1 MNFKV
6 EVYVILAIVLFLL
19 IGIML
24 SLLLIRRLKNDEEK
38 LEHEK
43 QKKALVEF
51 ISGKLQKLGFKFP
64 LAIGFEFQQSIKLNR
79 QNEEKIKKTLE
90 QVRLEKKYIRQ
101 LRSWF
106 RIRRMEAAVYLGFL
120 GTDNARL
127 ALEKALLKEKLYPV
141 KLYIANALSD
151 IKNEASLPVLV
162 FSLFNAHRWYREK
175 VNMLIAD
182 FGKSFNAY
190 LPQIVDNQRMEI
202 KELIVD
208 FASVYFSEEVKNYL
222 IQLIDSKNEAI
233 SRLQA
238 IYGVSGVK
246 SCSNCMYATP
256 GESEDIRTCPYYG
269 TVKPDY
275 YCGKYK
281 KLPLS
286 MNLKENYHQLVYKA
300 ADILARYYPQLL
312 DDEKYLHSEDI
323 ELKNI
328 AVKALANFHNQE
340 NIGKL
345 LTYVRNHDTA
355 RSAVNALSLLI
366 KKNPTYINIILQAFA
381 EEKDLAIKQRL
392 AEILSIRIEYF
403 IMKLI
408 TRNKESAA
416 QIIKQILLLGRTSEI
431 IDFLNKNK
439 NIEVENELVAIIREV
454 VTISENLKREFSRYL
469 CERVAYKCRIV
480 PQPENEE
487 PKVENKDKKLI
498 SNIYLIL
505 LFSLLIFPLIYV
517 FRHHDLILHI
527 SWTKQLEIFVIECNY
542 YLAFYF
548 LAINLIYLV
557 LLMFSFFH
565 VNQQERL
572 WRIKNSSFLF
582 KKKILPSVS
591 IIAPAYN
598 EEKTIIESANSLL
611 NLKYPDYEL
620 IIVNDRSKD
629 KTLNVLIQYYDLIRV
644 DHIFEYKLNTKPI
657 RGIYMNPSIPKLV
670 VVDKENGGKADSL
683 NAGINISRK
692 EYFCGID
699 ADSLLED
706 DALLKLASLVLDEGV
721 ETPALGGNVLP
732 VNGCTI
738 ERGQI
743 TNVRIPQNHLARFQT
758 IEYIRAFMAGRL
770 GWAKINSLLIIS
782 GAFGLFRKE
791 RVIRAGGYLT
801 SRGKYAKDTV
811 GEDMELVVRIN
822 RLMREMGF
830 RYRIRYAY
838 NANCWTEVPE
848 DLKSLKR
855 QRYRWHRGLIENLTI
870 HKRMIFNPRY
880 GRIGLLAIPYFLLF
894 EMFGPLVEIQG
905 YLMVFIVLIIGILN
919 AEVVLLLFI
928 SNILL
933 GILISLSSL
942 FIAEKNIKYLRWKD
956 LMILLA
962 YAILENFGPRQLFS
976 FWRVGGTISMLKKPT
991 GWGKPERKGFAAAN
1005 HSAKG

>member
-19 IGIML
+19 NGIML
-24 SLLLIRRLKNDEEK
+24 SLMLIRRLENDEEE
-38 LEHEK
+38 LESEK
-43 QKKALVEF
+43 QKKALMKV
-51 ISGKLQKLGFKFP
+51 ISGKLPDFRYKFP
-64 LAIGFEFQQSIKLNR
+64 LAAYFELKQSIKFNR
-79 QNEEKIKKTLE
+79 QNEEKIKKSLE

-106 RIRRMEAAVYLGFL
+106 RIRRMEAAVYLGLL
-120 GTDNARL
+120 GTDNARV
-127 ALEKALLKEKLYPV
+127 ALEKALIKEKHYSV

-151 IKNEASLPVLV
+151 IRNEDSLPVLV
-162 FSLFNAHRWYREK
+162 SSLMNAHRWYRER

-190 LPQIVDNQRMEI
+190 LPQIVDNERMEI

-222 IQLIDSKNEAI
+222 VHLIDSKDQAI
-233 SRLQA
+233 PRLQTH
-238 IYGVSGVK
+238 YGMSGVK
-246 SCSNCMYATP
+246 SCSNCMYGAP
-256 GESEDIRTCPYYG
+256 GTSEDTRICSYYR
-269 TVKPDY
+269 TVKADY
-275 YCGKYK
+275 YCRKYK
-281 KLPLS
+281 VLPSS

-312 DDEKYLHSEDI
+312 DDEKYLNSEDI

-328 AVKALANFHNQE
+328 AVKALVNFHKQE

-345 LTYVRNHDTA
+345 LAYVRNHDTY
-355 RSAVNALSLLI
+355 RSAINALSLLI
-366 KKNPTYINIILQAFA
+366 EKNPTYINAVVKAFD
-381 EEKDLAIKQRL
+381 EEKDLEIKQRL

-416 QIIKQILLLGRTSEI
+416 QIIREILLLGRTSEI
-431 IDFLNKNK
+431 IDFINKNK
-439 NIEVENELVAIIREV
+439 NIEVENELVEIIREV
-454 VTISENLKREFSRYL
+454 VTISEKLKQEFSHYL

-480 PQPENEE
+480 PQPESVE
-487 PKVENKDKKLI
+487 PKAERKDKKLI
-498 SNIYLIL
+498 FNIYLIL
-505 LFSLLIFPLIYV
+505 LLSLLLFPLIYV
-517 FRHHDLILHI
+517 FRHHDMILHT
-527 SWTKQLEIFVIECNY
+527 SWTKQLAIFVIDFNY
-542 YLAFYF
+542 YLAFYS
-548 LAINLIYLV
+548 LAINSIYLV
-557 LLMFSFFH
+557 LLLFSFFH

-572 WRIKNSSFLF
+572 WRIKNSTFLF
-582 KKKILPSVS
+582 KKKILPSIS

-598 EEKTIIESANSLL
+598 EEKTIIESTNSLL

-620 IIVNDRSKD
+620 IIVNDGSKD
-629 KTLNVLIQYYDLIRV
+629 KTLDVLIQYYDLIRV
-644 DHIFEYKLNTKPI
+644 DHIFEYKLNTKPV
-657 RGIYMNPSIPKLV
+657 RGIYMNRSIPKLI

-721 ETPALGGNVLP
+721 ETPALGGNVFP
-732 VNGCTI
+732 VNGCAI

-743 TNVRIPQNHLARFQT
+743 VNIQIPKNSLARFQT
-758 IEYIRAFMAGRL
+758 IEYMRAFMAGRL

-791 RVIRAGGYLT
+791 RVIRVGGYLT

-811 GEDMELVVRIN
+811 GEDMELIVRIN
-822 RLMREMGF
+822 RLMREMGLK
-830 RYRIRYAY
+830 YRIRYAY

-855 QRYRWHRGLIENLTI
+855 QRYRWHRGLIEIMTF
-870 HKRMIFNPRY
+870 HKRMLFNPRY
-880 GRIGLLAIPYFLLF
+880 GRIGLLAMPYFLVF
-894 EMFGPLVEIQG
+894 EIFGPLIEIQG
-905 YLMVFIVLIIGILN
+905 YLMVFIALIIGILN
-919 AEVVLLLFI
+919 AEVALLLFI
-928 SNILL
+928 STILM
-933 GILISLSSL
+933 GMLISLSSL
-942 FIAEKNIKYLRWKD
+942 FIAEKNIKYFRWKD

-962 YAILENFGPRQLFS
+962 YAILENFGSRQLFS
-976 FWRVGGTISMLKKPT
+976 FWRVGGTINMLKKPT
-991 GWGKPERKGFAAAN
+991 GWGKQERKGFATAN
-1005 HSAKG
+1005 QSAKG